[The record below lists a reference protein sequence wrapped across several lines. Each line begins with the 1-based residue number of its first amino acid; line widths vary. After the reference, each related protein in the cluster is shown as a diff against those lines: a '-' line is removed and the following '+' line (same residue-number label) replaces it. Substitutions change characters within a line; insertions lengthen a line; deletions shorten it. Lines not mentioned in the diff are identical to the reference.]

1 MQKSSAIQCNFRLWK
16 HSGNRLNVI
25 IGHYKFNDF
34 IAISLIV
41 RKIYLFLFRIHV
53 NLWVYPDRTPESEA
67 DIFICQSLDDK
78 ARKRLSQ
85 GGKILLIPDHKAI
98 EEQSVGGLFTPDY
111 WNYAMFKSISENAG
125 REVSPGTL
133 SLLMDEKHP
142 LFRQFPTECHS
153 NWQWWSIVRHARPF
167 ILNATRHE
175 YKPLIQVVDNVERN
189 HKLGLLFEFAVDNGK
204 VLVCMSNLEAIRHTP
219 EGSQLRNAIL
229 SYMKSAEFS
238 PTETLTSQQ
247 LQHILTTEVRKQ
259 DIVGVKNQSDYDVQP
274 E

>member
-1 MQKSSAIQCNFRLWK
+1 
-16 HSGNRLNVI
+16 
-25 IGHYKFNDF
+25 
-34 IAISLIV
+34 
-41 RKIYLFLFRIHV
+41 
-53 NLWVYPDRTPESEA
+53 
-67 DIFICQSLDDK
+67 
-78 ARKRLSQ
+78 
-85 GGKILLIPDHKAI
+85 
-98 EEQSVGGLFTPDY
+98 
-111 WNYAMFKSISENAG
+111 MFKSISENAG

-175 YKPLIQVVDNVERN
+175 YKPLIQVVDNVEQN

-219 EGSQLRNAIL
+219 EGGQLRNAIL

>member
-1 MQKSSAIQCNFRLWK
+1 
-16 HSGNRLNVI
+16 
-25 IGHYKFNDF
+25 
-34 IAISLIV
+34 
-41 RKIYLFLFRIHV
+41 
-53 NLWVYPDRTPESEA
+53 
-67 DIFICQSLDDK
+67 
-78 ARKRLSQ
+78 
-85 GGKILLIPDHKAI
+85 
-98 EEQSVGGLFTPDY
+98 
-111 WNYAMFKSISENAG
+111 MFKSISENAG

-153 NWQWWSIVRHARPF
+153 NWQSWSIVRHVPSLYSERYTP
-167 ILNATRHE
+167 ATNTSRF
-175 YKPLIQVVDNVERN
+175 IQVVDNVERN

-219 EGSQLRNAIL
+219 EGGQLRNAIL

-259 DIVGVKNQSDYDVQP
+259 DIVGVKNQSDLRRTAGINMRSFIIIPLFLGCPVIFQ
-274 E
+274 

>member
-1 MQKSSAIQCNFRLWK
+1 
-16 HSGNRLNVI
+16 
-25 IGHYKFNDF
+25 
-34 IAISLIV
+34 
-41 RKIYLFLFRIHV
+41 
-53 NLWVYPDRTPESEA
+53 
-67 DIFICQSLDDK
+67 
-78 ARKRLSQ
+78 
-85 GGKILLIPDHKAI
+85 
-98 EEQSVGGLFTPDY
+98 
-111 WNYAMFKSISENAG
+111 MFKSISENAG

-219 EGSQLRNAIL
+219 EGGQLRNAIL

-259 DIVGVKNQSDYDVQP
+259 DIVGVEKPVGLRRTAGINMRSFIIIPLFLGCPVIFQ
-274 E
+274 